1 MTRRN
6 GISDLR
12 GAGRLAA
19 ELTVDVTDVVE
30 QMHATIGQMAL
41 PVGRARRRRTWG
53 LTRFTYACVRTGA
66 SLVGRG
72 LDAGLRPLETRA
84 PTSEP
89 EPWRDAAV
97 AVLNGVLGDRLAA
110 TDNPL
115 AIEPRLLGL
124 DDPACEATLVL
135 VHGLCMDDRAWGPAW
150 SELAAETGHRALRFR
165 YNSGQPIPSNGRA
178 LAECLERELAADQ
191 HVVLLGHSMGG
202 LVARSAIVAAEV
214 EQHAWRTRLRRLV
227 TLGTPHLGAPLERGG
242 QWLSV
247 ATQFSPY
254 SAPIIGLLDRR
265 SAGIRDLARG
275 DVVAPACPVPLPAGV
290 ACYAAAA
297 QLDAG
302 PHIGDGL
309 VPLASALGR
318 HDDPNRR
325 LRFDGTWTGR
335 MGHNTLLTSDEVR
348 AVVRAWL
355 CDDVP
360 PERPCSPTP

>member
-12 GAGRLAA
+12 GASRLAA

-41 PVGRARRRRTWG
+41 PIGRARTRRTWG

-72 LDAGLRPLETRA
+72 LDTGLRPLEARA
-84 PTSEP
+84 PTSAP

-97 AVLNGVLGDRLAA
+97 AVLNGVLGDRLVE

-115 AIEPRLLGL
+115 ATEPCLLGL
-124 DDPACEATLVL
+124 DTPVRAATLVL
-135 VHGLCMDDRAWGPAW
+135 VHGLCMDDRAWSPAW
-150 SELAAETGHRALRFR
+150 SELAHETDHRALRFR
-165 YNSGQPIPSNGRA
+165 YNSGRAIPSNGRT
-178 LAECLERELAADQ
+178 LAAHLERELTDGRD
-191 HVVLLGHSMGG
+191 VVLVGHSMGG
-202 LVARSAIVAAEV
+202 LVARSAIEVAEA
-214 EQHAWRTRLRRLV
+214 EQHAWRARLRRLV

-275 DVVAPACPVPLPAGV
+275 DVVDPARPVPLPADV
-290 ACYAAAA
+290 TCYAAAA
-297 QLDAG
+297 QLEAG
-302 PHIGDGL
+302 PQVGDGL

-318 HDDPNRR
+318 HDDPTRR
-325 LRFDGTWTGR
+325 LSFHDTWTGR
-335 MGHNTLLTSDEVR
+335 LGHNALLTSPEVR
-348 AVVRAWL
+348 EVVRGWL
-355 CDDVP
+355 
-360 PERPCSPTP
+360 TGAG